1 MANKEKDILKIDS
14 IDKPLYK
21 YGLIHKID
29 LNNYFNCDKERKIQK
44 YKSFALCLLFIF
56 SAFHYSMCLS
66 NYKNKRVPNYYFDLI
81 QYYGGI
87 TEYYY
92 ANGIIG
98 SVLAFSIV
106 FIFNYGRDNEYE
118 WLNIIRALKGSI
130 SISSIGIMDQNYA
143 QKYLNKMRT
152 AEKFV
157 TILTKFNAI
166 NNIILGIVLLAIN
179 FNFIDVLKYGIIS
192 LLLYYLF
199 CIPFLT
205 LITYGFFYYFIVCYY
220 FKIRF
225 KSLELFITNLT
236 NGSRLKFS
244 SFRAVI
250 KQHNSICK
258 DMKNYNRF
266 WSKYYFALN
275 YTIIPFN
282 LLALQLIFFEEN
294 APMVLISAIIFI
306 IFSMFSHFTLNSIT
320 ASVNGEAGNSF
331 KYLNKLFMSENSILS
346 VRSKIKV

>member
-1 MANKEKDILKIDS
+1 MNNKVKDIFKIES

-29 LNNYFNCDKERKIQK
+29 LNNYFNSDKERKIQK

-56 SAFHYSMCLS
+56 FAFHYSLCLS

-92 ANGIIG
+92 VNGIIG
-98 SVLAFSIV
+98 SVLSFSIV
-106 FIFNYGRDNEYE
+106 FIFNFSRDNEYE
-118 WLNIIRALKGSI
+118 WLKVITALKGSI
-130 SISSIGIMDQNYA
+130 SISSIGIMDENYT
-143 QKYLNKMRT
+143 QKYLNEIKN
-152 AEKFV
+152 AEKLV
-157 TILTKFNAI
+157 TILTKFNSI
-166 NNIILGIVLLAIN
+166 NSIILGIVLLAIN
-179 FNFIDVLKYGIIS
+179 LNFIDVLKYGIIS

-199 CIPFLT
+199 CFSFPTIFF
-205 LITYGFFYYFIVCYY
+205 YGFFYYFIVCYY

-225 KSLELFITNLT
+225 KSLKPFITNST

-244 SFRAVI
+244 SLRAII
-250 KQHNSICK
+250 KQHNTICK
-258 DMKNYNRF
+258 DTKNYNRF

-282 LLALQLIFFEEN
+282 LLALQLIFFEDN
-294 APMVLISAIIFI
+294 ALMVLISATIFVI
-306 IFSMFSHFTLNSIT
+306 LSMFSHFMLNSIT
-320 ASVNGEAGNSF
+320 ASVNAEAGNSF
-331 KYLNKLFMSENSILS
+331 KYLNKLFMSKNSILS